1 MQMSI
6 HNPKP
11 PTLCRLLVHHY
22 KVRLHLPFS
31 AAFSDHADFNPEKDK
46 YNRSFYQDKCGTKFQ
61 KENQAWRCQVNAAKY
76 RSPKSLHRG
85 QKEFRTHDK

>member
-22 KVRLHLPFS
+22 KVRLHRPFS
-31 AAFSDHADFNPEKDK
+31 AAFSDHANKIGEFIRENVEANFKK
-46 YNRSFYQDKCGTKFQ
+46 RTKHGDVKSMQ
-61 KENQAWRCQVNAAKY
+61 LKNL
-76 RSPKSLHRG
+76 SPKSLHRG
-85 QKEFRTHDK
+85 HKEFRTHDK